1 MPVTADNFLK
11 RRESCSIS
19 GRTYNTSKRSGFN
32 MKNWQDRIC
41 EALCT
46 SLWLGY
52 SPVAPGTVGSLPAV
66 LIFVLIDLLAPR
78 QFQTPLIATVLLAIC
93 IISIPLGKWAER
105 HWHKKDPRYF
115 VLDEHAGFLVTVLL
129 FRVPSLALTVLWA
142 FVATRVFDIIK
153 PWPASKM
160 EFLPHGWGILVDD
173 LVASLYA
180 AGFLYALAWC
190 LPVLFG
196 Q

>member
-1 MPVTADNFLK
+1 
-11 RRESCSIS
+11 
-19 GRTYNTSKRSGFN
+19 
-32 MKNWQDRIC
+32 MKNWQDSIF

-78 QFQTPLIATVLLAIC
+78 QIQTPLIATALLVTC
-93 IISIPLGKWAER
+93 VISIPLGYWAER
-105 HWHKKDPRYF
+105 RWKKKDPRYF
-115 VLDEHAGFLVTVLL
+115 VLDEHAGFWVTVLL
-129 FRVPSLALTVLWA
+129 FRVPSLALTVVWA
-142 FVATRVFDIIK
+142 FVVTRVFDIIK

-160 EFLPHGWGILVDD
+160 ESLPHGWGILTDD
-173 LVASLYA
+173 IVASLYA
-180 AGFLYALAWC
+180 AAFLHILAWL
-190 LPVLFG
+190 LPMFFG

>member
-1 MPVTADNFLK
+1 
-11 RRESCSIS
+11 
-19 GRTYNTSKRSGFN
+19 

-46 SLWLGY
+46 SFWLGY

-78 QFQTPLIATVLLAIC
+78 QIQTPLIGTVLVVIC
-93 IISIPLGKWAER
+93 IISVALGKWAER
-105 HWHKKDPRYF
+105 NWNKKDPRHF

-129 FRVPSLALTVLWA
+129 FRVPSLALTVVWT

-160 EFLPHGWGILVDD
+160 EGLPHGWGILMDD
-173 LVASLYA
+173 VVASLCA
-180 AGFLYALAWC
+180 AAFLHVLAWIF
-190 LPVLFG
+190 PALFG
-196 Q
+196 L

>member
-1 MPVTADNFLK
+1 
-11 RRESCSIS
+11 
-19 GRTYNTSKRSGFN
+19 
-32 MKNWQDRIC
+32 MKNWQDRIY
-41 EALCT
+41 EALCS

-66 LIFVLIDLLAPR
+66 LIFVLISLLAPQR
-78 QFQTPLIATVLLAIC
+78 LHTPLIAAVLVMTC
-93 IISIPLGKWAER
+93 IISVALGKWAER
-105 HWHKKDPRYF
+105 RWNKKDPRHF

-129 FRVPSLALTVLWA
+129 FRVPSLALTVVWT

-160 EFLPHGWGILVDD
+160 EVLPHGWGILMDD

-180 AGFLYALAWC
+180 AAFLHVLAWFF
-190 LPVLFG
+190 PVLFG

>member
-1 MPVTADNFLK
+1 MPVTADNFSSS
-11 RRESCSIS
+11 RESCQIS
-19 GRTYNTSKRSGFN
+19 GRTYNTSKRSGYN

-46 SLWLGY
+46 SLWLGC

-66 LIFVLIDLLAPR
+66 LVFVLIKLLAPH
-78 QFQTPLIATVLLAIC
+78 QFQLPMIAAALAVTC

-105 HWHKKDPRYF
+105 HWNKKDPRYF
-115 VLDEHAGFLVTVLL
+115 VLDEHAGFFVTVLL
-129 FRVPSLALTVLWA
+129 FGVPSLALTVIWA

-160 EFLPHGWGILVDD
+160 EVLPHGWGILVDD

-180 AGFLYALAWC
+180 AGFLYVLAWC

>member
-1 MPVTADNFLK
+1 
-11 RRESCSIS
+11 
-19 GRTYNTSKRSGFN
+19 

-41 EALCT
+41 EALST

-66 LIFVLIDLLAPR
+66 LIFVLIQLFAPR
-78 QFQTPLIATVLLAIC
+78 QFQTVVIATALAVTC
-93 IISIPLGKWAER
+93 IISIPLGKWAEAY
-105 HWHKKDPRYF
+105 WNKKDPRHF
-115 VLDEHAGFLVTVLL
+115 VLDEHAGYWVTVLL
-129 FRVPSLALTVLWA
+129 FGVPSLALTVIWT

-160 EFLPHGWGILVDD
+160 ESLPHGWGILTDD

-180 AGFLYALAWC
+180 AGFLHILAWC
-190 LPVLFG
+190 FPVMLG